1 MNLMDLLSLFSSN
14 DFALILRCM
23 FDRIPVIV
31 GGKDKDFLDEV
42 IIKICDSIP
51 IRKEVIFGTD
61 FLERHEHDV
70 MIQEEKMNYDN
81 PRLIFRAP
89 VNSEELLQKNIH
101 ELSGW
106 IIGLRVNGDVDGFF
120 ETASRIRKK
129 SAASLFIK
137 FDERNKV
144 EFVKLYSEENSK
156 LDTSLEKMI
165 IKKTFSQT
173 EHALERIKRVLD
185 KKTQGNSNINSSIL
199 ASLIDL
205 TQEESI
211 IKENVFKKEVL
222 EFYQAS
228 RRGLALLTRLN
239 FLNQFQPVKIGKK
252 TFFDAISYDDVNT
265 ARFLE
270 FIQSEWGECFTGLI
284 DDSRLSV
291 LGDHLDSL
299 WG

>member
-1 MNLMDLLSLFSSN
+1 MNLMELLSLFPPN
-14 DFALILRCM
+14 DFALVLRCI

-31 GGKDKDFLDEV
+31 GGKDKDFLDDLLIEL
-42 IIKICDSIP
+42 CDFMP

-61 FLERHEHDV
+61 FLEREEHEV
-70 MIQEEKMNYDN
+70 IIQEERMNYDN
-81 PRLIFRAP
+81 HRIIYRSPI
-89 VNSEELLQKNIH
+89 NSEDMVLKNI
-101 ELSGW
+101 ENIKGW
-106 IIGLRVNGDVDGFF
+106 VIGLCMNGDVDAFY
-120 ETASRIRKK
+120 EKALRIRKK
-129 SAASLFIK
+129 SPVSIFVN
-137 FDERNKV
+137 FDEKNKL
-144 EFVKLYSEENSK
+144 EFVKLYAEDNNK

-165 IKKTFSQT
+165 VKKTFSQT

-185 KKTQGNSNINSSIL
+185 KKIQGNSDINSSII
-199 ASLIDL
+199 ASVVDL

-211 IKENVFKKEVL
+211 IKENVFKKEIL

-265 ARFLE
+265 SRFLD
-270 FIQSEWGECFTGLI
+270 FVQAEWGECFNGLI
-284 DDSRLSV
+284 DDSRLSI

>member
-1 MNLMDLLSLFSSN
+1 MNLMELLSLFSPN
-14 DFALILRCM
+14 DFALVLRCV

-31 GGKDKDFLDEV
+31 GGKDKDFLDDFLMR
-42 IIKICDSIP
+42 ICDFIA

-61 FLERHEHDV
+61 FLEREEHEV
-70 MIQEEKMNYDN
+70 IIQEERMNYDN
-81 PRLIFRAP
+81 HRLIFRAP
-89 VNSEELLQKNIH
+89 VNSEDMVLKHITDLK
-101 ELSGW
+101 GW
-106 IIGLRVNGDVDGFF
+106 VIGMCMNGNADAFY
-120 ETASRIRKK
+120 EKASRLRKQCPL
-129 SAASLFIK
+129 SLFVK
-137 FDERNKV
+137 FDEKNKI
-144 EFVKLYSEENSK
+144 EFVKLYAEGNNK

-165 IKKTFSQT
+165 VKKTFSQT

-185 KKTQGNSNINSSIL
+185 KKIQGNSDINSSII
-199 ASLIDL
+199 ASLVDL
-205 TQEESI
+205 SQEESV
-211 IKENVFKKEVL
+211 IKENVFKKEIL

-252 TFFDAISYDDVNT
+252 TFFDAISYDDVST
-265 ARFLE
+265 QRFLD
-270 FIQSEWGECFTGLI
+270 FVRAEWGERFDGLI

>member
-1 MNLMDLLSLFSSN
+1 MNLIDLLALFSPN
-14 DFALILRCM
+14 DFALVLRCV
-23 FDRIPVIV
+23 FDRIPVII
-31 GGKDKDFLDEV
+31 GGKDKEFLDDF
-42 IIKICDSIP
+42 IIKLCDSMP

-61 FLERHEHDV
+61 FLEREEHEV
-70 MIQEEKMNYDN
+70 IIQEERMNYDN
-81 PRLIFRAP
+81 HRLIFRAP
-89 VNSEELLQKNIH
+89 VNSEDMVLKNIAD
-101 ELSGW
+101 LKGW
-106 IIGLRVNGDVDGFF
+106 IIGMCMNGDADAFF
-120 ETASRIRKK
+120 EKAARLRKK
-129 SAASLFIK
+129 SPISLFIK
-137 FDERNKV
+137 FNEKNQLD
-144 EFVKLYSEENSK
+144 FVKLYAADDSK
-156 LDTSLEKMI
+156 LDTSLEKLI
-165 IKKTFSQT
+165 VKKTFSQT

-185 KKTQGNSNINSSIL
+185 RKTQGSSSINSSIV

-252 TFFDAISYDDVNT
+252 TFFDAISYDDAST
-265 ARFLE
+265 PRFLD
-270 FIQSEWGECFTGLI
+270 FVQAEWGECFDGLI